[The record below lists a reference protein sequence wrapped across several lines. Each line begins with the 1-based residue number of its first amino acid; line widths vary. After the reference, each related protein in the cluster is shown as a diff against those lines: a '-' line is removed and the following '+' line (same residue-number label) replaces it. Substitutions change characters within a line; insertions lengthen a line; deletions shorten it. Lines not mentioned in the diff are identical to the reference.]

1 MTRGITRPSA
11 YLLAMPRRVLFGK
24 AAVIEKWC
32 AERTKVSPTLLDLD
46 LARRQMKK
54 ENRRHEDARD

>member
-24 AAVIEKWC
+24 AAVIEKWL
-32 AERTKVSPTLLDLD
+32 AERGKERPTLLDLD
-46 LARRQMKK
+46 LARRQMKTERK
-54 ENRRHEDARD
+54 